1 MAHLESRHH
10 AEIFYLEPGLWERG
24 RNVIMFVGLIALAG
38 CAAGAFIDP
47 ARFRESWLFAFAAAV
62 SIVLGGAF
70 FVMIQYLT
78 GSAWSVTV
86 RRLMENIMV
95 TIPAGALLFIPVAL
109 GARDLYEWARPE
121 IVIHDKI
128 LQGKAAYMN
137 PVTFSLRGFIFFG
150 LWSLWAVA
158 IWRNSTRQDT
168 EKSIEQMHTA
178 SRWSAPGLLL
188 IVITGTLASFDWL
201 MSLDAHW
208 YSTIFGI
215 YCLAG
220 GALAF
225 FAVLTLIAL
234 GLRNAGVL
242 KRSINAEHYHD
253 LGKWMF
259 ALTVFWAYI
268 AFSQYL
274 LIWYAN
280 IPEET
285 IFYKHRFGGSWAWVS
300 GLLLFGRFIV
310 PFAVLL
316 GRTPKRNLKMLA
328 FAASW
333 ILFMHLLDMY
343 WLVAPNF
350 QKSGVQLHWL
360 DFCSVAAVF
369 SVLAIVFWSRMRRH
383 AIVPV
388 GDMRFEQGLRF
399 ENL

>member
-1 MAHLESRHH
+1 MIHSERQSHRES
-10 AEIFYLEPGLWERG
+10 FYLEPALWERG
-24 RNVIMFVGLIALAG
+24 RNLILFIGLISLVA
-38 CAAGAFIDP
+38 CAAGALLDP
-47 ARFRESWLFAFAAAV
+47 ARFRQSWLFAFVAAV
-62 SIVLGGAF
+62 TILLGGSF

-95 TIPAGALLFIPVAL
+95 TIPAGALLFIPIAMGL
-109 GARDLYEWARPE
+109 GDLYQWAHSD
-121 IVIHDKI
+121 IVAHDKI

-137 PVTFSLRGFIFFG
+137 PAMFTVRGFTFFA
-150 LWSLWAVA
+150 LWSIWAIA
-158 IWRNSTRQDT
+158 IWRNSAKQDR
-168 EKSIEQMHTA
+168 EKSVSQMHTA

-188 IVITGTLASFDWL
+188 IMLSGTLASFDWI

-220 GALAF
+220 GALGF
-225 FAVLTLIAL
+225 FALLTLIAL
-234 GLRNAGVL
+234 SLRNMGVL
-242 KRSINAEHYHD
+242 ARSINIEHYHD

-280 IPEET
+280 LPEET
-285 IFYKHRFGGSWAWVS
+285 IFFRHRFAGTWAWVS
-300 GLLLFGRFIV
+300 GLLLVGRFLL
-310 PFAVLL
+310 PFFVLL
-316 GRTPKRNLKMLA
+316 GRAPKRNLKVMWI
-328 FAASW
+328 AASW
-333 ILFMHLLDMY
+333 ILFMHLVDMY
-343 WLVAPNF
+343 WLVMPNF
-350 QKSGVQLHWL
+350 HATWVQLHWL
-360 DFCSVAAVF
+360 DFACVAAVF
-369 SVLAIVFWSRMRRH
+369 SVFAIVFWFRMRKH

-399 ENL
+399 ENV

>member
-1 MAHLESRHH
+1 MAHSKFRHH
-10 AEIFYLEPGLWERG
+10 AESFYLEPPFWERG
-24 RNVIMFVGLIALAG
+24 RNIIVFIGLIALAG
-38 CAAGAFIDP
+38 CAAGAFSSP
-47 ARFRESWLFAFAAAV
+47 GRFRESWLFAFAAAV
-62 SIVLGGAF
+62 TILLGGAF

-78 GSAWSVTV
+78 GSAWSVTL

-95 TIPAGALLFIPVAL
+95 TIPAGALLFLPIAL
-109 GARDLYEWARPE
+109 GARDLYQWARPE
-121 IVIHDKI
+121 IIAHDKI

-137 PVTFSLRGFIFFG
+137 PAMFSARGFIFFA

-188 IVITGTLASFDWL
+188 IVVTGTLASFDWL
-201 MSLDAHW
+201 MSLDPHW

-225 FAVLTLIAL
+225 FAVLTLTAL

-242 KRSINAEHYHD
+242 KRSINPEHYHD

-300 GLLLFGRFIV
+300 VLLLIGRFIV

-316 GRTPKRNLKMLA
+316 GRAAKRNLKVLA
-328 FAASW
+328 FISSW
-333 ILFMHLLDMY
+333 ILLMHLVDMY

-350 QKSGVQLHWL
+350 QKAGVQLHWL
-360 DFCSVAAVF
+360 DFACVAAVF
-369 SVLAIVFWSRMRRH
+369 SVLAIVFWSRMHRH

-399 ENL
+399 ENI